1 MKLAHPRA
9 IVRTLPLLAAA
20 AMLWSAPAQA
30 VAPVQYRVL
39 HTFCENISTCAD
51 GFEPGGDQLVL
62 DAGGDL
68 FGTTSSGGRY
78 DAGTLYELSPKHGG
92 AKYFKH
98 VLKAF
103 CWPERCGTGSHP
115 ASGVI
120 MDTAGNLYGTTPANG
135 DSTCGVVYEA
145 IVSGGKAK
153 MKVLHNFAST
163 GGDGCAPSF
172 TALDYQGKETGQ
184 LYDGISPLYGL
195 TRQGGANGHGA
206 LYELAPPKPG
216 RKAWQ
221 ETILVSFCGLEF
233 CTDSDSPQSNLVMD
247 GAGDF
252 FTTTSN
258 GRILR
263 IVPDSGG
270 YVSTLAYRS
279 HTNENYTTLRVEAD
293 GTLVGVASGGGTTN
307 NGTLFTLTPDPVNGY
322 QYTLLH
328 DFCATDCL
336 DGQIPVSVTVDSSG
350 NIFGVTEGGG
360 AGTSPPGAPF
370 AGGGVIFRYTTG
382 GSYSVL
388 HSFCLETDCTDG
400 GLPSSG
406 LTLDGNGNL
415 FGTTDFGGAP
425 FSAGAGVAYELSQF

>member
-1 MKLAHPRA
+1 MKKTPNHRA
-9 IVRTLPLLAAA
+9 IVGAFSALAIAA
-20 AMLWSAPAQA
+20 TIFLCGGQAQA

-39 HTFCENISTCAD
+39 HTFCENGNCAD
-51 GFEPGGDQLVL
+51 GASPEAEQLVR

-68 FGTTSSGGRY
+68 FGTTTEGGRY

-92 AKYFKH
+92 ARYFRH
-98 VLKAF
+98 VLSAF
-103 CWPERCGTGSHP
+103 CFPGKCGTGSHP
-115 ASGVI
+115 DSGVI
-120 MDTAGNLYGTTPANG
+120 MDTAGNLYGTTPANA
-135 DSTCGVVYEA
+135 DSTCGVVFEA
-145 IVSGGKAK
+145 IVSGDKAK

-163 GGDGCAPSF
+163 GGDGCAPAF

-195 TRQGGANGHGA
+195 TRQGGANGHGV
-206 LYELAPPKPG
+206 LYELTPPKPG

-221 ETILVSFCGLEF
+221 ETILLSFCGLAF
-233 CTDSDSPQSNLVMD
+233 CADSDSPQSNLVMD
-247 GAGDF
+247 TAGDF
-252 FTTTSN
+252 FTATSN

-270 YVSTLAYRS
+270 YDGTLAYRS
-279 HTNENYTTLRVEAD
+279 HTNENYTTLRIEAD
-293 GTLVGVASGGGTTN
+293 GTLVGVASGGGTTS

-336 DGQIPVSVTVDSSG
+336 DGQDPASVTVDSSG

-360 AGTSPPGAPF
+360 AGTAPPGAPF
-370 AGGGVIFRYTTG
+370 AGGGVIFQYTTG

-388 HSFCLETDCTDG
+388 HSFCVETDCTDG

-406 LTLDGNGNL
+406 VTLDGNGNL
-415 FGTTDFGGAP
+415 FGTTAFGGEP
-425 FSAGAGVAYELSQF
+425 FSAGVAYELSLF